1 MGVQIADLIVLV
13 AIGLIIFIIKYF
25 DLIEINPAHIFLSVV
40 VGYLAGKAVSF
51 YDKPA
56 GKKE

>member
-13 AIGLIIFIIKYF
+13 AIGLIIFVIKF
-25 DLIEINPAHIFLSVV
+25 FNLLEINPAHIFLSVV

-51 YDKPA
+51 YDKPI
-56 GKKE
+56 KPKE

>member
-13 AIGLIIFIIKYF
+13 AIGLIVFVIRYF
-25 DLIEINPAHIFLSVV
+25 DLVEINPAHIFLSVV

-51 YDKPA
+51 YDKPE
-56 GKKE
+56 KRKE